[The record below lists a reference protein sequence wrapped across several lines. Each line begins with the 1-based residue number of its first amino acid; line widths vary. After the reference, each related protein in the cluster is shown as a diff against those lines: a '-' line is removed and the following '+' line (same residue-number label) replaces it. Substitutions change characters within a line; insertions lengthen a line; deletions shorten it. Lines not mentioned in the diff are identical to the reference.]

1 VREER
6 TPKGPVE
13 EAPAG
18 APQAEPPPAPKA
30 LPGGVAPPAP
40 ARWEAPAYL
49 LLLALALAMRLWD
62 LGSRA
67 LHHDESL
74 HALYSWYLAVG
85 RGYQHDPMMH
95 GPFQFHANALLYFL
109 FGASDFTARL
119 LYALFGTAL
128 VSLPWL
134 LRRHLGREGA
144 FATAV
149 LLAFSPTLL
158 YYSRFA
164 RNDILMAVW
173 TLGLAGALWRYL
185 DEGRERWLYLTA
197 LLLALA
203 FATKETAYFHFLAF
217 AGFLALLALPDLWAW
232 LWGRRRLA
240 LFSWAGN
247 LLLLYAALGLPQW
260 AGALAL
266 LQGPLGLTLANTD
279 PSRGPV
285 GLPLEPAGMRV
296 AWGTIGLLLALS
308 LLVGLRW
315 RARLWLRLAGTFWGV
330 WALLYTTA
338 FTRPFGL
345 FTGLWQGL
353 GYWYAQHG
361 VQRGGQ
367 PWYYYGV
374 LLSVYEFLPL
384 LVGVPSAVYFALRG
398 NRFQRFLAWWLFS
411 VLLLYTWA
419 GEKMPWLGVNLAL
432 PLCLLAG
439 HTLGLWVR
447 QVRWRRAV
455 EARAWLAWGAV
466 PLFFLLL
473 VRAVFLPGPPEGVQA
488 FLGTWA
494 LLTGVLGLP
503 VLALWWAGPSGHRW
517 AFLGLG
523 VAGFLFL
530 FTVRAGW
537 LASYRNGDVPV
548 EMLVYTQTSPDLAR
562 LARQVE
568 DLAFR
573 SGRGRDL
580 RIVVDATD
588 GFSWPWAW
596 YLRDFRRVAYPCYS
610 TDPGCSRP
618 STPPEADV
626 VFVNA
631 RNLDW
636 ARRVLGDAFVEG
648 PRYPHRWWF
657 PEPYRGLTLRRA
669 WEGLR
674 DRGAWRRALDYWLY
688 RRFGV
693 HADPVQ
699 SLGSVDGVVFYRKG
713 LVPGP

>member
-1 VREER
+1 MSEVRER
-6 TPKGPVE
+6 TAGETTVAGP
-13 EAPAG
+13 APA
-18 APQAEPPPAPKA
+18 PAPRA

-40 ARWEAPAYL
+40 ARWEVPAYL
-49 LLLALALAMRLWD
+49 VLLGIALAMRLWD

-67 LHHDESL
+67 FHHDESL

-95 GPFQFHANALLYFL
+95 GPFQFHANALLFFL

-128 VSLPWL
+128 VGLPWL
-134 LRRHLGREGA
+134 LRGRLGREGA

-173 TLGLAGALWRYL
+173 TLGLAASLWRYL
-185 DEGRERWLYLTA
+185 DERRERWLYLTA
-197 LLLALA
+197 LLLALS
-203 FATKETAYFHFLAF
+203 FATKETAYFHFLIL
-217 AGFLALLALPDLWAW
+217 AGFLALLAREDLTAW

-240 LFSWAGN
+240 LFSGAGT
-247 LLLLYAALGLPQW
+247 LLLLYVSLGLPQW

-266 LQGPLGLTLANTD
+266 VQRPLGLTLANLD
-279 PSRGPV
+279 PAKGPV
-285 GLPLEPAGMRV
+285 GLPLDPAGMRV
-296 AWGTIGLLLALS
+296 AWAAIGLLAALAAALGLFWDRRRWPRLAL
-308 LLVGLRW
+308 
-315 RARLWLRLAGTFWGV
+315 TFWGM
-330 WALLYTTA
+330 WTLLYTTA

-353 GYWYAQHG
+353 GYWYAQQG

-384 LVGVPSAVYFALRG
+384 LVGVPAALYFALRG
-398 NRFQRFLAWWLFS
+398 NPFQRFLAWWLFS
-411 VLLLYTWA
+411 ALLLYTWA

-447 QVRWRRAV
+447 RVRWRAV
-455 EARAWLAWGAV
+455 ARSGAWLAWAAV

-473 VRAVFLPGPPEGVQA
+473 VRALFPPGLPQGVPG
-488 FLGTWA
+488 FVGMWA
-494 LLTGVLGLP
+494 LLAGVLGLP
-503 VLALWWAGPSGHRW
+503 LLALAWAGPSGHRW

-530 FTVRAGW
+530 LTVRAGW

-548 EMLVYTQTSPDLAR
+548 EMLVYTQTSPHLAQ

-568 DLAFR
+568 ELAFR
-573 SGRGRDL
+573 SGKGKEL
-580 RIVVDATD
+580 RILVDSTD

-596 YLRDFRRVAYPCYS
+596 YLRDYRRVGYPCFGP
-610 TDPGCSRP
+610 DPGCTRP
-618 STPPEADV
+618 TAAPEADV
-626 VFVNA
+626 LLINA

-636 ARRVLGDAFVEG
+636 ARRTLGEDYVEG
-648 PRYPHRWWF
+648 IRYPHRWWF
-657 PEPYRGLTLRRA
+657 PEPYRGLTLRKI

-674 DRGAWRRALDYWLY
+674 DRDAWRRALDYWLY
-688 RRFGV
+688 RRFDS
-693 HADPVQ
+693 HPDPRD
-699 SLGSVDGVVFYRKG
+699 SLGSVDGVVFYRKD
-713 LVPGP
+713 LVAGP